1 MAVSDL
7 GIWDKK
13 LRYLSKGDVLVALE
27 QGMTADM
34 PELGASSGY
43 FSHSQGTKPAHRRE
57 AHTLQQYAVRQEN
70 KKPRV
75 QMVCAYVDVSSA
87 L

>member
-1 MAVSDL
+1 MSDL
-7 GIWDKK
+7 GIWGKK
-13 LRYLSKGDVLVALE
+13 HPYLSKEDAPVALE
-27 QGMTADM
+27 QDMTANI
-34 PELGASSGY
+34 PGLGASSGY
-43 FSHSQGTKPAHRRE
+43 FLHIQGTTPAHKRE
-57 AHTLQQYAVRQEN
+57 ARALQQYAVRQEN